1 MSGGVKRSITPNKI
15 NRFGQTDNQ
24 RTNESNTNSTVN
36 ICDQINNNDFIK
48 IPEFETDQN
57 QSEQIEE
64 SINTQST
71 KSIKIKLRY
80 IEDFISANTKSYWTI
95 WERLELKNTHPY
107 TKLTSIKLS
116 CGIQDQGW
124 GNLKGAVDFKLCRG
138 DKPTPQS
145 AKWEW
150 DQDGSG
156 TFDDTVKRE
165 VILNATHEYQYVIK
179 EFDGR
184 SDFVKDQRLGDS
196 FELWQKVGGGGGHE
210 LQISEPTIEFIFE
223 KVGDEGEI
231 KNEAELKNNA
241 NRVRFAD

>member
-1 MSGGVKRSITPNKI
+1 MNEMNNITSGKDMSGGVKRSITPNKI

-95 WERLELKNTHPY
+95 WERLELKNIHPY
-107 TKLTSIKLS
+107 AKLTSIKLS

-184 SDFVKDQRLGDS
+184 SDFVKD
-196 FELWQKVGGGGGHE
+196 
-210 LQISEPTIEFIFE
+210 
-223 KVGDEGEI
+223 
-231 KNEAELKNNA
+231 
-241 NRVRFAD
+241 